1 MIKRNGKKEWGR
13 KYWHVMAGICGLS
26 LILQSKTAS
35 ADLIDT
41 GEMTYS
47 SAPGSP
53 WMETAVIA
61 IVGLMII
68 LAVGAILYL
77 HYRKKQDDLERTQRE
92 EAEREE
98 Q

>member
-1 MIKRNGKKEWGR
+1 MKRKNEKQCWNR
-13 KYWHVMAGICGLS
+13 KYWYVMAGICGL
-26 LILQSKTAS
+26 LVILRSKAAS
-35 ADLIDT
+35 ADLIDS
-41 GEMTYS
+41 GEMRYS
-47 SAPGSP
+47 SASGAP

-68 LAVGAILYL
+68 LAAGAILFL
-77 HYRKKQDDLERTQRE
+77 HYQKKQDAQERMQRE